1 MPGRPRAVVIGYYVA
16 FTLLVV
22 GLAIGFALVTRIA
35 GPTRGIDVSAPV
47 AVTCEPGEGS
57 PSCYDFTVSNTSA
70 EPRSAA
76 CLVVP
81 APGTIARFTT
91 DASTVSL
98 TLQPGEARTLR
109 ASVDTVAGGSVAP
122 PEVGCDPVSG

>member
-1 MPGRPRAVVIGYYVA
+1 MPGRPRAVVVGYYVA

-22 GLAIGFALVTRIA
+22 GLVIAVALVTRVA
-35 GPTRGIDVSAPV
+35 GPSRGIEVGAPV
-47 AVTCEPGEGS
+47 AVTCETGEGS

-81 APGTIARFTT
+81 AAGTIARFTT

-98 TLQPGEARTLR
+98 TLQPGETRTLR

-122 PEVGCDPVSG
+122 PDVGCEPVAG